1 MSSIKENL
9 NCIRD
14 NIKKY
19 ASGVNRDEN
28 DIILLAVTKTVDV
41 NEVLEAINNGVTDVG
56 ENKPQE
62 LARKYEI
69 IGNKVNWHLIG
80 SLQTNKVKYIID
92 KVSMIHSLDR
102 YALCEEIQKRAEKI
116 DRTIDCLVQVNI
128 SKEDSKHGLYE
139 ENVIDFI
146 KNVSSRYKN
155 INIKESANNAKR
167 SSEDITLIAV
177 TKTVDVDKILEAIE
191 YGVTDVG
198 ENKPQELARK
208 YDIIGDKVK
217 WHLIGSLQ
225 TNKVKYIIDKVHM
238 IHSLDR
244 ESLCEEIQKR
254 AEKIDRIIDCLVQV
268 NISKEDSK
276 HGLYE
281 EDVIDFITNIS
292 NKYTNIRIK
301 GLMTMA
307 PFTENEDE
315 VREVF
320 RSLKNLSLD
329 IDKLNIPN
337 VSMKYLSMGMSN
349 DYKIA
354 VEEGSTI
361 VRVGTSIFGERNYNN
376 Q

>member
-1 MSSIKENL
+1 MSAIRENLESIK
-9 NCIRD
+9 
-14 NIKKY
+14 
-19 ASGVNRDEN
+19 
-28 DIILLAVTKTVDV
+28 
-41 NEVLEAINNGVTDVG
+41 
-56 ENKPQE
+56 
-62 LARKYEI
+62 
-69 IGNKVNWHLIG
+69 
-80 SLQTNKVKYIID
+80 
-92 KVSMIHSLDR
+92 
-102 YALCEEIQKRAEKI
+102 
-116 DRTIDCLVQVNI
+116 
-128 SKEDSKHGLYE
+128 
-139 ENVIDFI
+139 F
-146 KNVSSRYKN
+146 
-155 INIKESANNAKR
+155 NIKESANNAKR

-276 HGLYE
+276 
-281 EDVIDFITNIS
+281 DFITNIS

>member
-1 MSSIKENL
+1 MSIES
-9 NCIRD
+9 
-14 NIKKY
+14 NIKKIKDEI
-19 ASGVNRDEN
+19 ASICNDCGRNPEDVN
-28 DIILLAVTKTVDV
+28 LMAVTKTVDV
-41 NEVLEAINNGVTDVG
+41 DAVLEAIEAGITDVG

-62 LARKYEI
+62 LARKYEV
-69 IGNKVNWHLIG
+69 IGDKVNWHLIG
-80 SLQTNKVKYIID
+80 TLQTNKVKYIID
-92 KVSMIHSLDR
+92 KV
-102 YALCEEIQKRAEKI
+102 
-116 DRTIDCLVQVNI
+116 T
-128 SKEDSKHGLYE
+128 
-139 ENVIDFI
+139 
-146 KNVSSRYKN
+146 
-155 INIKESANNAKR
+155 
-167 SSEDITLIAV
+167 
-177 TKTVDVDKILEAIE
+177 
-191 YGVTDVG
+191 
-198 ENKPQELARK
+198 
-208 YDIIGDKVK
+208 
-217 WHLIGSLQ
+217 
-225 TNKVKYIIDKVHM
+225 M

-244 ESLCEEIQKR
+244 EALCEEIQKR